1 MVKTKEK
8 KAKPKEKDLFNI
20 VQEDK
25 NGFVDMKKFYKD
37 NPQIKLRLAEK
48 LKVKQE
54 MIIDSITDQDLISA
68 DLRDKA
74 LSSKVLGEEVL
85 DLEEGRR
92 GNNVNI
98 LIEQTPIYGG
108 LSIKSKEKLKQL
120 PNAS

>member
-1 MVKTKEK
+1 MQQSTGHFLDDE
-8 KAKPKEKDLFNI
+8 A
-20 VQEDK
+20 
-25 NGFVDMKKFYKD
+25 MKKFYKD

-98 LIEQTPIYGG
+98 LIEQTPIYAG
-108 LSIKSKEKLKQL
+108 KSVETLEKDEKKQL
-120 PNAS
+120 K

>member
-98 LIEQTPIYGG
+98 LIEQTPIYAG
-108 LSIKSKEKLKQL
+108 KSVETLEKDEKKQL
-120 PNAS
+120 K